1 MKNLPNWA
9 LHMLLVFALALAVA
23 IGAVGMAATKPALQ
37 SGAVEVRNVFVDVNS
52 DGWPDLIVAGDIIF
66 NVPFLGIPTPAA
78 AK

>member
-52 DGWPDLIVAGDIIF
+52 DGRPDLIVAGYVIF
-66 NVPFLGIPTPAA
+66 NVPF
-78 AK
+78 